1 MRVLKSMFIWLLIL
15 VVVFASG
22 VLRDFAITPLI
33 GEQISRP
40 LSGLI
45 ACIAIIIIT
54 YIFLPKLGNGT
65 VVEYIFMG
73 LLWVVMANIFDL
85 SMYFWYSGLADV
97 PWTDFFKMFDIRTGD
112 LWLIVMVV
120 CFITPIVVAKKRNL
134 IA

>member
-1 MRVLKSMFIWLLIL
+1 MRILKSMLIWLLIL

-45 ACIAIIIIT
+45 ACVAIVVIT
-54 YIFLPKLGNGT
+54 YILLPKRGRGT
-65 VVEYIFMG
+65 IAEYISIGFI
-73 LLWVVMANIFDL
+73 WVVMANVFDL
-85 SMYFWYSGLADV
+85 SMYFWYVGLADV

-112 LWLIVMVV
+112 LWLIVMIV
-120 CFITPIVVAKKRNL
+120 CFVTPIGVAKQRRL
-134 IA
+134 IK

>member
-54 YIFLPKLGNGT
+54 YILLPKLGNGT
-65 VVEYIFMG
+65 VLEYVLMG

-134 IA
+134 VA

>member
-1 MRVLKSMFIWLLIL
+1 MRILKSMSIWLLIL

-40 LSGLI
+40 LSGII

-54 YIFLPKLGNGT
+54 YIFLPKLSNGT
-65 VVEYIFMG
+65 VLEYVLMG

-112 LWLIVMVV
+112 LWLIVMIV
-120 CFITPIVVAKKRNL
+120 CFITPVVVAKKRNL